1 MKVFIVED
9 EVELMDL
16 YVEVLEL
23 DGHTVVGT
31 AENGV
36 EAIEKFAAL
45 EGCPGAIIMDYRMPI
60 KNGIEAT
67 IEILKMHPGAKVIL
81 TTADYGVESEARNIG
96 VAAFKMKPISLES
109 LVDSVEK
116 IGVQGELS

>member
-45 EGCPGAIIMDYRMPI
+45 EGCPDAIIMDYRMPI
-60 KNGIEAT
+60 KNGIQAT
-67 IEILKMHPGAKVIL
+67 G
-81 TTADYGVESEARNIG
+81 
-96 VAAFKMKPISLES
+96 
-109 LVDSVEK
+109 
-116 IGVQGELS
+116 